1 MKYIPS
7 EHVTNERTNESK
19 KWEESGGF
27 DGGVKKGK
35 RGKTTVT
42 SKRSRYSRYEKLARF
57 RLYWRKW
64 QLSRVRGVFEEK
76 KNFNIFNRSQLSSNF
91 CDFIFSSSLRCIIT
105 NTLYVSSMQS
115 HRYKTNKLNWKS
127 YEYRDTILPQDL
139 RSLVNVISLFF
150 SLPNT
155 DYFISKTP
163 SK

>member
-1 MKYIPS
+1 MGGSTVGWRKGKGGKQRWRAREVGIVGTRNWRDSDFIGANGNYL
-7 EHVTNERTNESK
+7 EYEECSK
-19 KWEESGGF
+19 K
-27 DGGVKKGK
+27 
-35 RGKTTVT
+35 
-42 SKRSRYSRYEKLARF
+42 
-57 RLYWRKW
+57 
-64 QLSRVRGVFEEK
+64 K

-139 RSLVNVISLFF
+139 RSLVNVIPLFF
-150 SLPNT
+150 SPPNT